1 MTICLWYYSLKV
13 EAGIHQYDCFND
25 EIRGINTP
33 DLFFV
38 VKEMFFV
45 VYDQLMYFIDKKEGG
60 LYILF
65 CMERITKQLK
75 TRYQIVLYIIK
86 RGNLEIKR

>member
-60 LYILF
+60 LSIIF
-65 CMERITKQLK
+65 CMESTTKWPEALFH
-75 TRYQIVLYIIK
+75 IVC
-86 RGNLEIKR
+86 